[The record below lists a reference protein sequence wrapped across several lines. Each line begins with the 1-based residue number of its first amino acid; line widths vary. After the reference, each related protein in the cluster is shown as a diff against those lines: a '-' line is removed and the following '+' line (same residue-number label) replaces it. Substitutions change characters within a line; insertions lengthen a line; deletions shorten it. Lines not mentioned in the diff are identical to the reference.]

1 MKRILLIEDDP
12 TLGKTLCERL
22 KEDYDVVW
30 SASYQ
35 ESWLRFSKNPD
46 FDLVIFDVG
55 LTDGNGFDL
64 AEKFLN
70 LKPQLPFLFLT
81 AQSDAESRLRGF
93 ELGAQEY
100 IPKPF
105 HLKEL
110 LIRVEHVLKTH
121 SSQEMVRVPGVLIDL
136 TSMSLQYDD
145 GSIEY
150 PPVTDM
156 KVLKLLIEKSPR
168 ALSRDDIINSV
179 WGQDRDISHRSVDNV
194 ILRLRSLFKNQTE
207 EGFIRS
213 VRGIGYQWLSPQTDP
228 TKNNENSPTKDPRR

>member
-12 TLGKTLCERL
+12 TLGKTLCQRL
-22 KEDYDVVW
+22 EQDYQVIW
-30 SASYQ
+30 SSSFQ
-35 ESWLRFSKNPD
+35 ESWLRFSKSPE
-46 FDLVIFDVG
+46 FDLVIFDIN

-64 AEKFLN
+64 AEKFLK

-110 LIRVEHVLKTH
+110 LLRVEHVLKNH
-121 SSQEMVRVPGVLIDL
+121 STVETISVPGVSIDL
-136 TSMSLQYDD
+136 AAMSLHYDD
-145 GSIEY
+145 GTVEY

-156 KVLKLLIEKSPR
+156 KVLKLLIDKSPR
-168 ALSRDDIINSV
+168 ALSRDEIIDGV
-179 WGQDRDISHRSVDNV
+179 WGQDRSISHRSVDNV
-194 ILRLRSLFKNQTE
+194 VMRLRALFKNQTE

-213 VRGIGYQWLSPQTDP
+213 VRGVGYQWITPPPDQ
-228 TKNNENSPTKDPRR
+228 TKNTYTLVRKDSRS